1 MIKKVSS
8 FYKSTVLLLCLAMVL
23 SAGTD
28 KNKNNKNSRSKT
40 VVTNGLIDANNISA
54 SLTNV
59 GSIFRLG
66 GNSGYVVPHPVF
78 NTNPIQAATIY
89 ASGLW
94 LGGNVSGENRVA
106 AAIYDYD
113 YAPGPLGIDETDGSP
128 VFETDNPADVLYTR
142 YSNTFRQFLTNLSEA
157 EDNTAGSVQKNWAIE
172 RLANESTDAEWAVA
186 VSQGAP
192 ATPPGD
198 QAIFSVFHDADLD
211 VRANADNGT
220 VRMRVEVRQL
230 VWAFRT
236 SGPLNNSVFVKWDF
250 VNRSGETIEDMY
262 ASVWS
267 DPDVGDFVFELV
279 GSDRSLGLGY
289 AYNGEPTDATYTAN
303 LGLAPPAVGYDYF
316 QGVMVDSVGSTVIA
330 RTNPENGYIAY
341 SNKEAGYVLVANE
354 AEIAD
359 KYVRPASSFIY
370 YNNND
375 NDDGNPQ
382 NSDEI
387 YNYMQVKT
395 RSGGVFA
402 SQATALADGDTD
414 EENKNFFFSG
424 DPVANTGWLDSQP
437 DDRRFLQNNGPFTMA
452 PYVDTDGSG
461 TANVGDAGFQSVVV
475 GIFTSFGSS
484 NLNSVAVLK
493 GDDFAIQR
501 TFDRAFAVPEPSVST
516 YGAIVNGPLFC
527 KKRLSSG

>member
-1 MIKKVSS
+1 
-8 FYKSTVLLLCLAMVL
+8 
-23 SAGTD
+23 
-28 KNKNNKNSRSKT
+28 
-40 VVTNGLIDANNISA
+40 
-54 SLTNV
+54 
-59 GSIFRLG
+59 
-66 GNSGYVVPHPVF
+66 
-78 NTNPIQAATIY
+78 
-89 ASGLW
+89 
-94 LGGNVSGENRVA
+94 
-106 AAIYDYD
+106 
-113 YAPGPLGIDETDGSP
+113 
-128 VFETDNPADVLYTR
+128 
-142 YSNTFRQFLTNLSEA
+142 
-157 EDNTAGSVQKNWAIE
+157 
-172 RLANESTDAEWAVA
+172 
-186 VSQGAP
+186 
-192 ATPPGD
+192 
-198 QAIFSVFHDADLD
+198 
-211 VRANADNGT
+211 
-220 VRMRVEVRQL
+220 
-230 VWAFRT
+230 
-236 SGPLNNSVFVKWDF
+236 
-250 VNRSGETIEDMY
+250 
-262 ASVWS
+262 
-267 DPDVGDFVFELV
+267 VFELV

-330 RTNPENGYIAY
+330 RTNPENGYVAY

-461 TANVGDAGFQSVVV
+461 TANARSNVRWIAK
-475 GIFTSFGSS
+475 SS
-484 NLNSVAVLK
+484 PFNTATEFK
-493 GDDFAIQR
+493 FE
-501 TFDRAFAVPEPSVST
+501 EPNEVKIPT
-516 YGAIVNGPLFC
+516 TTD
-527 KKRLSSG
+527 